1 MKDPTAK
8 RNIVTIRW
16 IARIWSVVSIG
27 FILLMFIGSGLA
39 EGFNL
44 AQFTSRDLVGLF
56 FFPFGVGLGTIVA
69 WRREGLG
76 GGITVGSFL
85 AFYVALRVMDG
96 RFPRGPWFALVAAPG
111 VLFLACWWLS
121 RHRE

>member
-1 MKDPTAK
+1 ML
-8 RNIVTIRW
+8 I
-16 IARIWSVVSIG
+16 
-27 FILLMFIGSGLA
+27 ILVLVNLYITPMA

-56 FFPFGVGLGTIVA
+56 FFPFGVGLGMIVA

-76 GGITVGSFL
+76 GGITVGSLL
-85 AFYVALRVMDG
+85 AFYAALWAMDG